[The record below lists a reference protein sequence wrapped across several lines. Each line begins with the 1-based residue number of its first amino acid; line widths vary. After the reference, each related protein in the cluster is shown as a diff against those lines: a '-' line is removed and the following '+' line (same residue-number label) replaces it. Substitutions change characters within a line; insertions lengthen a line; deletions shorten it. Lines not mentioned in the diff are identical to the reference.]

1 MKNPAASKIIS
12 NKAAATK
19 RICCERL
26 GITKGIEGAVE
37 TKLVATT
44 GSLLNRFKDIGVA
57 TCDADIAV
65 IIQAHHGMES
75 KNSRVFTG

>member
-1 MKNPAASKIIS
+1 MKNPAANKIIS

-19 RICCERL
+19 RTCCARL
-26 GITKGIEGAVE
+26 GITKGIGGAVE
-37 TKLVATT
+37 TILVATT